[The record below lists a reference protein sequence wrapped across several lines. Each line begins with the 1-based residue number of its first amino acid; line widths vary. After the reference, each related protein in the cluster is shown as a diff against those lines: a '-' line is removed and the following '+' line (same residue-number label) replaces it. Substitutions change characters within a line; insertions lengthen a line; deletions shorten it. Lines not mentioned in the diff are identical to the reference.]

1 MQPRLIVAMGATAAE
16 SLTGTGKG
24 ILKRRGSVEAAEDG
38 TPVFLTVHPSYL
50 LRLPD
55 ETLKA
60 EARADFRR
68 DLELALAHLEELR
81 AA

>member
-1 MQPRLIVAMGATAAE
+1 MALGATAAE
-16 SLTGTGKG
+16 ALTGTGKG
-24 ILKRRGSVEAAEDG
+24 ILKRRGTLEATADG

-55 ETLKA
+55 EATKA
-60 EARADFRR
+60 AERARFRR
-68 DLELALAHLEELR
+68 DLEAALAHLEALR